1 MASHGVA
8 LLQRQDGEEVE
19 VEVEVEGVRGRC
31 GGCAVAGAGSEAG
44 CGVVVVNGLNE
55 DGLCR
60 VV

>member
-19 VEVEVEGVRGRC
+19 GVRGRC
-31 GGCAVAGAGSEAG
+31 GGCVVAGAGSEAG